1 MVTAL
6 YKCINSARRLN
17 RGSIAKVSYSLTQF
31 KFKIASLNIWND
43 CCVSVWTN
51 IALEVQVL

>member
-6 YKCINSARRLN
+6 YKCINSARLPN

-31 KFKIASLNIWND
+31 KFKIARLKICNGYY
-43 CCVSVWTN
+43 VSVWAN
-51 IALEVQVL
+51 RAVEVQVL